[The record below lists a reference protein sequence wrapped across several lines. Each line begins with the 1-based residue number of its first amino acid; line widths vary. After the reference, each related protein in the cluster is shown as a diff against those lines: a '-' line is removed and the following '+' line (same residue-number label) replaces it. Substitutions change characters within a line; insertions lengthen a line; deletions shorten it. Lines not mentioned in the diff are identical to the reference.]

1 MEGSSRFDPSLADRV
16 LSRLLLASLRH
27 VFAQGISDCLLVG
40 GTALAG
46 FYAAHRRSDDLDLF
60 TGNAIS
66 FRQTVLAVRSL
77 RSIGVEFDE
86 RSGSN
91 QYYRA
96 VCGLEDLSFTV
107 DVVLDERLLDIAE
120 TNAAG
125 DVVVAGLPTL
135 FAMKAASLVSR
146 CSEKD
151 LYDLLWLFKAY
162 PDKELS
168 DLIDLGR
175 TVDAGMNGEALVYSM
190 GSVELERQA
199 CEFAVEFGVSA
210 ATVFAKITAFRRDL
224 LRAVDLHLSSGLN
237 STLRDVVRRIRKL

>member
-16 LSRLLLASLRH
+16 LPPPLLESLRH

-46 FYAAHRRSDDLDLF
+46 FYAGHRRSDDLDLF

-77 RSIGVEFDE
+77 RSIGVKLQE

-96 VCGLEDLSFTV
+96 VCSLEDLSFTV
-107 DVVLDERLLDIAE
+107 DVVLDKRLLDIAE
-120 TNAAG
+120 TNAAAA
-125 DVVVAGLPTL
+125 VVVAGLPTL
-135 FAMKAASLVSR
+135 FAMKAASLISR

-151 LYDLLWLFKAY
+151 LYDLLWLFNAY
-162 PDKELS
+162 PDRELS
-168 DLIDLGR
+168 ELIELGR
-175 TVDAGMNGEALVYSM
+175 TVDAGMNGEALVYSL
-190 GSVELERQA
+190 GGAELERQA

-210 ATVFAKITAFRRDL
+210 AAVFAKITAFRTDL
-224 LRAVDLHLSSGLN
+224 LRAVDLHLSSGSN
-237 STLRDVVRRIRKL
+237 SALREVVRRIRKL

>member
-16 LSRLLLASLRH
+16 LSHPLLESLRH
-27 VFAQGISDCLLVG
+27 IFAQGISGCLLVG

-46 FYAAHRRSDDLDLF
+46 FYAGHRRSDDLDLF
-60 TGNAIS
+60 TGDAIS
-66 FRQTVLAVRSL
+66 FRQAVLAVRSL
-77 RSIGVEFDE
+77 RSIGAELQE

-96 VCGLEDLSFTV
+96 VCSLQDLSFTV
-107 DVVLDERLLDIAE
+107 DVVLDQRILDIAE

-125 DVVVAGLPTL
+125 AVVVAGLPTL
-135 FAMKAASLVSR
+135 FAMKAASLISS

-151 LYDLLWLFKAY
+151 LYDLLWLFNAY

-168 DLIDLGR
+168 ELIELGR

-190 GSVELERQA
+190 AGAGLE
-199 CEFAVEFGVSA
+199 SA
-210 ATVFAKITAFRRDL
+210 GMRVRN
-224 LRAVDLHLSSGLN
+224 G
-237 STLRDVVRRIRKL
+237 VRRFLGRGIR